1 MTRLTIL
8 YDPDCFLCANSRRW
22 MQDQE
27 TDFELGFIP
36 LYDPEIRRRY
46 PGFRPSP
53 GELTAIRE
61 DGAAYLGSSAWLA
74 CLYAVADT
82 RDLALRLSDSGLAFL
97 ARTAFR
103 ILTEKRPE
111 PQRERDA
118 SLGIDLRLIHV
129 AHIVFDWIFDGD
141 DVHVR
146 LVQDVHN
153 GVECGGL
160 PRTCGAADKYHAI
173 GLF

>member
-103 ILTEKRPE
+103 ILTEKRPWIPRWLAFLLDPE
-111 PQRERDA
+111 WPRVLRGGSPDA
-118 SLGIDLRLIHV
+118 EAS
-129 AHIVFDWIFDGD
+129 ASSFS
-141 DVHVR
+141 
-146 LVQDVHN
+146 
-153 GVECGGL
+153 
-160 PRTCGAADKYHAI
+160 
-173 GLF
+173 